1 MKEQSLIKEL
11 YDYFDEVNFG
21 FSPNTPE
28 YEKLIKEREKAYD
41 ALEKLLP
48 EGSEKILENFLD
60 AAVDVILMDEKEI
73 YRQGVCFGVKLTA
86 EAFIT
91 NKNTAVRCGDDL

>member
-28 YEKLIKEREKAYD
+28 YENLRKERENAYE

-60 AAVDVILMDEKEI
+60 AAVDVVLMDEKEI
-73 YRQGVCFGVKLTA
+73 YRQGVCFGVKITA
-86 EAFIT
+86 EAFIA
-91 NKNTAVRCGDDL
+91 NKNTTVRRGDG

>member
-28 YEKLIKEREKAYD
+28 YENLRKERENASFNY
-41 ALEKLLP
+41 A
-48 EGSEKILENFLD
+48 GIQIL
-60 AAVDVILMDEKEI
+60 
-73 YRQGVCFGVKLTA
+73 
-86 EAFIT
+86 
-91 NKNTAVRCGDDL
+91 